1 MHISVSENL
10 SKNTPQPSILSKET
24 TMQYVLILASGKSK
38 CFYIENVAKMY
49 QKINGGFI
57 VNLIEQDSLD
67 FSENPCT
74 MDYVMN

>member
-1 MHISVSENL
+1 
-10 SKNTPQPSILSKET
+10 
-24 TMQYVLILASGKSK
+24 MQYVLILASGKSK

-67 FSENPCT
+67 FSENSST